1 MNIVQRA
8 TGILTQPRPEWGRI
22 AAEPA
27 STVGLFTGYAAIL
40 AAAPLAVQIL
50 VALLLAGAGGA
61 IAGIVGGVFSIA
73 LGLAI
78 IFVMGLI
85 ANALAPSFGGVRN
98 DIGAMKLVVYA
109 ATPIWVMGILTAFL
123 GLVPLLG
130 ALVGLVLQLLAFG
143 YAAYL
148 ISLGAPVVMRV
159 NPQQALVYALILA
172 AIWFVIYLV
181 VIAIV
186 GIIVAA
192 IFGAALIA
200 GAAAYR

>member
-8 TGILTQPRPEWGRI
+8 TGILTQPRPEWSRI

-27 STVGLFTGYAAIL
+27 STGSLFTGYAAIL

-50 VALLLAGAGGA
+50 VALVLAGAGGA

-73 LGLAI
+73 LALAI
-78 IFVMGLI
+78 IFVMGII

-98 DIGAMKLVVYA
+98 DIGAMKLVVYS
-109 ATPIWVMGILTAFL
+109 ATPIWVMGILTALL
-123 GLVPLLG
+123 GLIPLLG
-130 ALVGLVLQLLAFG
+130 ALVGLVLQLLAFA

-148 ISLGAPVVMRV
+148 ISLGAPAVMRV

-192 IFGAALIA
+192 MFGAAMIA